1 MGSAMTSPAQIGQI
15 RQRIPVTKQLGVT
28 RNVQGILNVGLQKSR
43 NVQAMFETVAKTG
56 LKVAELKITADDAN
70 NTSAQKAASA
80 ERTNYAAAYAT
91 QLKIDANKLNP
102 DGTRVFE
109 TAEQTFNDHMATYD
123 KQLREKYKFS
133 GEKAEAEWTI
143 SRAGDDKTYVNSIKV
158 WANDAKIEQTKA
170 LDKATLT
177 MTRDPEIA
185 KEVYANGVKS
195 GLYTEGEATIGLM
208 KWQSEVIQTDLVV
221 ATDNLGRNA
230 KNMNETD
237 FENSANSISEQ
248 ISNPVVPIKAEV
260 QRRLL
265 QDLSKL
271 REDYEENIITQRQ
284 DLSYARTTTEYS
296 DAVIAGNPQEIARIE
311 EQIRSPEAQENFGD
325 NYIKLTT
332 MMNTRGEAKVS
343 SGDAVRLMGIVV
355 EEIRD
360 GIVTPKY
367 GQSIL
372 EGYSKELSN
381 DDYVA
386 IQKAVNTAA
395 DPKLSKSRS
404 EAKYWSGRIIVG
416 TANLEGLSAE
426 QQRQKAGLIASAA
439 KVEAEIIEELEDWYK
454 GDSPRPMPNPRKMVI
469 EKWAQNFTVD
479 RYTMVNSSGNVPK
492 DLWDI
497 DVAAT
502 QAAIDTKYDTDMA
515 IDPSAEILYRGT
527 RSEQNRLLEQV
538 RNLLQAVPQRPEQ

>member
-1 MGSAMTSPAQIGQI
+1 M
-15 RQRIPVTKQLGVT
+15 
-28 RNVQGILNVGLQKSR
+28 
-43 NVQAMFETVAKTG
+43 
-56 LKVAELKITADDAN
+56 
-70 NTSAQKAASA
+70 
-80 ERTNYAAAYAT
+80 
-91 QLKIDANKLNP
+91 
-102 DGTRVFE
+102 
-109 TAEQTFNDHMATYD
+109 
-123 KQLREKYKFS
+123 
-133 GEKAEAEWTI
+133 
-143 SRAGDDKTYVNSIKV
+143 
-158 WANDAKIEQTKA
+158 
-170 LDKATLT
+170 
-177 MTRDPEIA
+177 
-185 KEVYANGVKS
+185 
-195 GLYTEGEATIGLM
+195 
-208 KWQSEVIQTDLVV
+208 
-221 ATDNLGRNA
+221 
-230 KNMNETD
+230 
-237 FENSANSISEQ
+237 
-248 ISNPVVPIKAEV
+248 
-260 QRRLL
+260 
-265 QDLSKL
+265 
-271 REDYEENIITQRQ
+271 
-284 DLSYARTTTEYS
+284 
-296 DAVIAGNPQEIARIE
+296 
-311 EQIRSPEAQENFGD
+311 
-325 NYIKLTT
+325 
-332 MMNTRGEAKVS
+332 S

-372 EGYSKELSN
+372 EGFSKELSN